1 MASAAISDGA
11 LRAPTAE
18 VEARKE
24 DAEKEEEE
32 EKEALDLS
40 RACWYPFLC
49 SASFTVK
56 YLWFRLYGEM
66 GGKGG
71 GEERKK

>member
-18 VEARKE
+18 VE

-32 EKEALDLS
+32 EKEALALS
-40 RACWYPFLC
+40 RAC
-49 SASFTVK
+49 
-56 YLWFRLYGEM
+56 
-66 GGKGG
+66 
-71 GEERKK
+71 